1 MLNVENESPLSK
13 DIMRVKSFFP
23 IYACKQVSATAIGLY
38 FICSTFT
45 FLTMDKRAYGRKPPS
60 LRSKNLTSSIE
71 VEPFQESL
79 VDINETVFFLE
90 TQESLDELD
99 RSLMCAVESYHGAN
113 PFDSIVVLINGGG
126 SIPIV
131 PDYLKDVSQIQFRHL
146 SFAHFLEASPLGELW
161 NSPKWK
167 ETIYPLNHMSDLLR
181 VVILHKFGGT
191 YIDSDLIALK
201 AFPRL
206 ANNNVI
212 VGVET
217 EKVGSAY
224 MKFGKNHAFLE
235 QAIVELFDNYS
246 VWSEPHWSIL
256 DIEVK
261 NDFQNVHP
269 DLTSL
274 NPRPELIIPYEYEPT
289 ETINTSIL
297 IFNKNRKSGSSTV
310 RNWIK
315 VLAPK
320 NRFHMIKSGQ
330 TRLPNFP
337 YSMSIGREQE
347 FVDQIKRSP
356 RPLVFMEH
364 FYFVDFRRYDP
375 QLNPTWLNLVREPIS
390 RFASLFYHQRK
401 MKIWKGKQK
410 PPEGWFRK
418 NISECVLNDDPEC
431 SIKKGY
437 YREQQLTYFCGNALE
452 CREVGNLKALA
463 LAKLNIES
471 HFPVVGV
478 LELFNETLV
487 ALELLLPRFFRGI
500 RQHLA
505 TSQSLFQANANPHP
519 DVEHQALLKIQ
530 RVLALDQD
538 LYEFVKQRLTKQVSE
553 LFRSKKLLKN
563 ISTSVSP

>member
-235 QAIVELFDNYS
+235 QAIVELREHFDGSNWGANGPLLLTR
-246 VWSEPHWSIL
+246 VATQKCGPL
-256 DIEVK
+256 KIESTGQK
-261 NDFQNVHP
+261 CNDFEILPSYFTYPFKARDWKTFFDSSQQQTVREKTAHSYMVHYFSGMRRKEGLDP
-269 DLTSL
+269 SPLD
-274 NPRPELIIPYEYEPT
+274 PELPLHQLYQ
-289 ETINTSIL
+289 
-297 IFNKNRKSGSSTV
+297 
-310 RNWIK
+310 
-315 VLAPK
+315 AHCPK
-320 NRFHMIKSGQ
+320 TWN
-330 TRLPNFP
+330 
-337 YSMSIGREQE
+337 
-347 FVDQIKRSP
+347 
-356 RPLVFMEH
+356 H
-364 FYFVDFRRYDP
+364 F
-375 QLNPTWLNLVREPIS
+375 
-390 RFASLFYHQRK
+390 
-401 MKIWKGKQK
+401 
-410 PPEGWFRK
+410 
-418 NISECVLNDDPEC
+418 
-431 SIKKGY
+431 
-437 YREQQLTYFCGNALE
+437 
-452 CREVGNLKALA
+452 KA
-463 LAKLNIES
+463 
-471 HFPVVGV
+471 
-478 LELFNETLV
+478 T
-487 ALELLLPRFFRGI
+487 
-500 RQHLA
+500 
-505 TSQSLFQANANPHP
+505 
-519 DVEHQALLKIQ
+519 
-530 RVLALDQD
+530 
-538 LYEFVKQRLTKQVSE
+538 VSE
-553 LFRSKKLLKN
+553 
-563 ISTSVSP
+563 